1 MSEEETQLSNAVTEA
16 QTEYTLTQN
25 VLALSEISADS
36 ALEHT
41 LQHQSVHYANDQQS
55 EINLSNI
62 TAVAVDFDQI
72 DIQQLNTTYA
82 HILNHIRTSGGTLI
96 VQNAED
102 SETMASLIGVG
113 VSAEL
118 AYIEMPTLHQHGTI
132 HVYDHP
138 LISGEEFEQIKINED
153 EIKEI
158 SSIEKE
164 LDYARDLLNEQ
175 AAVSILSKLN
185 NPYAVQKHAL
195 SSSSTY
201 QQGDKFRSFYVDFE
215 AYKWDYFGFIAI
227 FKPFGIDFS
236 HMVGSANIDV
246 NFWVYLIKA
255 EGGERPGQYLV
266 VESTGNTSVNGLLS
280 NDGGNMVSNGNIGPF
295 QDKMGVSVNVT
306 GGGMSFYRSAPQTSN
321 GSSSFETSTGFEIG
335 ADSSGTLGASISH
348 GQSATIERPHF
359 GVYSTISGEVINV
372 EWQMQSTKG
381 GSYDVNNP
389 LTMVDSWWGGLHGV
403 YELAYGSFGVKS
415 EHVYRSALGNTS
427 NININLGA
435 YQRLMNLSTK
445 GYFFYQDSSWSSR
458 TASYSVNLSV
468 NFNQLNTGIADVN
481 VTF

>member
-1 MSEEETQLSNAVTEA
+1 MSEEETQLNNAIEEA
-16 QTEYTLTQN
+16 QTEYALTQN
-25 VLALSEISADS
+25 VLALSAISTDS

-55 EINLSNI
+55 DLDLSHI

-72 DIQQLNTTYA
+72 DLQQLNRTYA
-82 HILNHIRTSGGTLI
+82 HVLDHLRTSGGTLI
-96 VQNAED
+96 IQNADD
-102 SETMASLIGVG
+102 SDTMASLIGVG

-118 AYIEMPTLHQHGTI
+118 AYIEMPTSNKHGTI

-138 LISGEEFEQIKINED
+138 LISGESVEQIRLNDD
-153 EIKEI
+153 EVEEI

-164 LDYARDLLNEQ
+164 VDYARDLLNEQ
-175 AAVSILSKLN
+175 AAISILSKLN
-185 NPYAVQKHAL
+185 NPYAVQTHAL
-195 SSSSTY
+195 SSSNH
-201 QQGDKFRSFYVDFE
+201 QQGNTFRSFYVDFE
-215 AYKWDYFGFIAI
+215 AYQWDYFGFIAI
-227 FKPFGIDFS
+227 FKPLGIDLS
-236 HMVGSANIDV
+236 HMAGVANIDV

-280 NDGGNMVSNGNIGPF
+280 NNGGNMVSDGNIGPF
-295 QDKMGVSVNVT
+295 QDKIGVSVNVN

-321 GSSSFETSTGFEIG
+321 GSSSFETSTGLDIG
-335 ADSSGTLGASISH
+335 ADSSGVLSAGLSH

-359 GVYSTISGEVINV
+359 GVYSTINAEEINV
-372 EWQMQSTKG
+372 EWQMQSTRG

-389 LTMVDSWWGGLHGV
+389 LTMADSWWGGLHGV

-427 NININLGA
+427 NINIHLGA
-435 YQRLMNLSTK
+435 YQRLMNVSSK

-458 TASYSVNLSV
+458 TASYSVNLSL
-468 NFNQLNTGIADVN
+468 NFTYLQTGIADVN
-481 VTF
+481 INW